1 MYIRICM
8 YVCDF
13 PFVVTFRAEL
23 FTKSERQQQHR
34 RSNEIP
40 GNKLSTIIQR
50 NRKVNMKKKNSDNN
64 TTNTILITK
73 RNSYMN

>member
-50 NRKVNMKKKNSDNN
+50 NRKVNMKKKKTA
-64 TTNTILITK
+64 TTTQRTQF
-73 RNSYMN
+73 